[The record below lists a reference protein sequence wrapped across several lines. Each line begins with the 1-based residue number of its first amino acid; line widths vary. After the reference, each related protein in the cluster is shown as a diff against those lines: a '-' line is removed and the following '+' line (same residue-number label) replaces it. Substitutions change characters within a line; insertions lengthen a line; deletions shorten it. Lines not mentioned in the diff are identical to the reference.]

1 MTGRKEEQ
9 RHWYVLTSYDPKDS
23 EEQLRREN
31 LRREDCEA
39 AAFQFIVPSQLLK
52 RRVSHELP
60 ESDNIEADGPVS
72 DRQEDNSTAGF
83 DAPKSRQAVRQ
94 NNEIRSALRRYLFIY
109 GKESELAVFLDGDWN
124 KYHHNHIQFFFDR
137 SHSRTYVP
145 RTTMAEFVKMLADK
159 RLSFELTAGSGDL
172 RKGEPV
178 RFRNHAFEGRTVYVV
193 ESRRAKNGNV
203 VTVELDLIKNA
214 LKMRVYDV
222 RDKDIIHL
230 DDEYQKYAK
239 NNELIKRNQTQLLSI
254 MSRRI
259 NRKETEETRMSDALT
274 LNTMYATRFRHFDE
288 TEKAAN
294 RHFLAQMLLCACLR
308 RDKDGQEEYTE
319 LLLTELSEINK
330 LSESKAATDVRAR
343 IHAVL
348 FIATGDPAYRGMAR
362 DYIRNHAP
370 KSDKLKTL
378 VRLISKRSALKTIC
392 GKKHF

>member
-1 MTGRKEEQ
+1 
-9 RHWYVLTSYDPKDS
+9 
-23 EEQLRREN
+23 
-31 LRREDCEA
+31 
-39 AAFQFIVPSQLLK
+39 
-52 RRVSHELP
+52 
-60 ESDNIEADGPVS
+60 
-72 DRQEDNSTAGF
+72 
-83 DAPKSRQAVRQ
+83 
-94 NNEIRSALRRYLFIY
+94 
-109 GKESELAVFLDGDWN
+109 
-124 KYHHNHIQFFFDR
+124 
-137 SHSRTYVP
+137 
-145 RTTMAEFVKMLADK
+145 
-159 RLSFELTAGSGDL
+159 
-172 RKGEPV
+172 
-178 RFRNHAFEGRTVYVV
+178 
-193 ESRRAKNGNV
+193 
-203 VTVELDLIKNA
+203 
-214 LKMRVYDV
+214 MRVYDV
-222 RDKDIIHL
+222 RDEDIIHL

-259 NRKETEETRMSDALT
+259 NRKETEETRMADALT

-319 LLLTELSEINK
+319 LLLSELSEINK

-392 GKKHF
+392 GKSISDKRHHQ